1 MMRGMTRGALLD
13 FLRKHRL
20 GVVATVAAN
29 GEPESAVVGI
39 AVSDELE
46 VIFDTIDTTR
56 KSQNLRKFPRI
67 AVVIGWDAE
76 ITVQLEG
83 VADEP
88 KGAELDRVKEIYFG
102 AYPDGRDRQNWPG
115 MTYFRVRPVWARYS
129 DFNTDPRTIVEFGEA
144 ELLASRKS

>member
-1 MMRGMTRGALLD
+1 MMRRMTRGELLT
-13 FLRKHRL
+13 FLHKHRL
-20 GVVATVAAN
+20 GVVATVAPN

-39 AVSDELE
+39 AISDELE

-102 AYPDGRDRQNWPG
+102 VYPDGRDRQNWPG

-129 DFNTDPRTIVEFGEA
+129 DFNTNPRTIVEFSEA
-144 ELLASRKS
+144 ELLALKKD